1 MGMPV
6 TPARKLD
13 RRAANRPRREPAAR
27 SVRKDTPVERLRV
40 HHRMEALLCLRDR
53 GSMSQ
58 IELCTAL
65 GRSTTTM
72 SKVVTEL
79 EALGWV
85 AAAGSARPREPGRPR
100 TVLRLNPA
108 ACETL
113 CLSLEPGLV
122 RSAVVGLDLIAR
134 DAREDALAL
143 SDGEPAEILRR
154 LTDWVRARLAEL
166 ARRRCRPA
174 AVVLVMP
181 GMTDTKLRHI
191 RISYQLGWRDLPLA
205 DHIEA
210 KIGTPVIAH
219 NNTRA
224 MAFAEFRHRH
234 LDADQPML
242 FVQAKYGV
250 GASMLNGITPSPH
263 GHYGVSELG
272 HLRMGENRFADR
284 VATDGTLVGVLREP
298 YLRDVLGCRDMKIQ
312 IVEEMERRANAKDK
326 VAVAL
331 FDQTIANLALC
342 LAVAINL
349 QNPSIVVL
357 GGIYA
362 GLSDATLERLLTE
375 IARNVPD
382 ELMQPVRLSRTAL
395 GPAGAIQGAAIV
407 GFDRLLRQP
416 DTYRAV
422 EAT

>member
-1 MGMPV
+1 
-6 TPARKLD
+6 
-13 RRAANRPRREPAAR
+13 
-27 SVRKDTPVERLRV
+27 
-40 HHRMEALLCLRDR
+40 
-53 GSMSQ
+53 
-58 IELCTAL
+58 
-65 GRSTTTM
+65 
-72 SKVVTEL
+72 
-79 EALGWV
+79 
-85 AAAGSARPREPGRPR
+85 
-100 TVLRLNPA
+100 
-108 ACETL
+108 
-113 CLSLEPGLV
+113 
-122 RSAVVGLDLIAR
+122 
-134 DAREDALAL
+134 
-143 SDGEPAEILRR
+143 
-154 LTDWVRARLAEL
+154 
-166 ARRRCRPA
+166 
-174 AVVLVMP
+174 VVLVMP

-191 RISYQLGWRDLPLA
+191 RVSYQLGWRDLPLA

-210 KIGTPVIAH
+210 MIGIPVIAH

-224 MAFAEFRHRH
+224 MAFAEFRHKH

-272 HLRMGENRFADR
+272 HLRMGENRFADH
-284 VATDGTLVGVLREP
+284 VTTDGTLVGVLREP
-298 YLRDVLGCRDMKIQ
+298 YLRDVLGCRDMQVQ
-312 IVEEMERRANAKDK
+312 IVAEMERRANAKDP
-326 VAVAL
+326 VAVGL
-331 FDQTIANLALC
+331 FDQSVANLALC

-362 GLSDATLERLLTE
+362 GLSDATLDRLLVE